1 MKKLITLLLIVCS
14 PVYAQDT
21 VVLHKGDIAPFD
33 GVLLS
38 QPKAEQVRQIKLD
51 LDLKLVE
58 VDILTRQ
65 NKLLMAYTATSE
77 QHIQSLSKQVV
88 ESRDNSM
95 LGKIGYF
102 LLGAATT
109 TIIAYGVSQSLR

>member
-1 MKKLITLLLIVCS
+1 MKKLIALLLLVCS
-14 PVYAQDT
+14 PAYANT
-21 VVLHKGDIAPFD
+21 A
-33 GVLLS
+33 VLLKGQPAPWGGILMS
-38 QPKAEQVRQIKLD
+38 QEKAEQVRQIKLD

-65 NKLLMAYTATSE
+65 NKLLTDYTATSE